1 MTADREDGE
10 IQLEDEGSENG
21 EEEEELENEEVSLFD
36 ESKCYLI
43 VMPAQNCLVLAQNKT
58 ECEKTDSIREFQ
70 HQGRSLFF
78 SKWVEGD
85 IVSHLEY
92 HLIVVCSNRND
103 NLSLHIAHFRI
114 TP

>member
-43 VMPAQNCLVLAQNKT
+43 VCLRRIASYLHKIRLNARRRIVLGNFSVKGVA
-58 ECEKTDSIREFQ
+58 CFFQ
-70 HQGRSLFF
+70 SGWRVTSCH
-78 SKWVEGD
+78 
-85 IVSHLEY
+85 
-92 HLIVVCSNRND
+92 
-103 NLSLHIAHFRI
+103 
-114 TP
+114 T

>member
-58 ECEKTDSIREFQ
+58 ECEKTDSIGNFSVKDVACFFQ
-70 HQGRSLFF
+70 SGWRVTSCH
-78 SKWVEGD
+78 
-85 IVSHLEY
+85 
-92 HLIVVCSNRND
+92 
-103 NLSLHIAHFRI
+103 
-114 TP
+114 T

>member
-92 HLIVVCSNRND
+92 HLIVVCSNRSD

-114 TP
+114 PP